1 MVGNGGSR
9 QTIDQA
15 RCKGPPIAEGP
26 ILERH
31 AILGDIS
38 APISH
43 HFWVV
48 QHPSSQK
55 LFPWGLH
62 SRHHL
67 CFAGTRQKGRR
78 QSFSGNEDKF
88 AGTLSVLPPPTQTHN
103 PRLSKGHSQRS
114 PRLDKPSA
122 GINHMLHLQVQCCG
136 HDGHDI
142 ALPQVQAGCIHEV
155 QEDAKPLRVN
165 FGVQVDDI
173 QVALELVSED
183 AVEEATAE
191 RRQERRCVL

>member
-78 QSFSGNEDKF
+78 HSHFQAMRISLQVLCQFSPLPRKHTIPGFPKVTHSAHLDLTNLRQVSTTCSICRYSAVAMTAMILLSLKF
-88 AGTLSVLPPPTQTHN
+88 RRDVYMKSKRMQN
-103 PRLSKGHSQRS
+103 PSGLISGSRLMTFK
-114 PRLDKPSA
+114 
-122 GINHMLHLQVQCCG
+122 LHLSWSVKM
-136 HDGHDI
+136 
-142 ALPQVQAGCIHEV
+142 L
-155 QEDAKPLRVN
+155 
-165 FGVQVDDI
+165 
-173 QVALELVSED
+173 
-183 AVEEATAE
+183 
-191 RRQERRCVL
+191 